1 MTDEELKKLKE
12 EEAKKKAEEKGSTL
26 SYEILKKEH
35 EELKKEF
42 DAYKEKTETQ
52 IKDIKNV
59 VLANMKTNGQPNTNP
74 DEEKQKQKEER
85 LAQFL
90 KSLK

>member
-1 MTDEELKKLKE
+1 
-12 EEAKKKAEEKGSTL
+12 
-26 SYEILKKEH
+26 
-35 EELKKEF
+35 
-42 DAYKEKTETQ
+42 
-52 IKDIKNV
+52 
-59 VLANMKTNGQPNTNP
+59 MKTNGQPNTNP

>member
-1 MTDEELKKLKE
+1 MTDEELKKQKE

-42 DAYKEKTETQ
+42 DAYKKETEAQ

-59 VLANMKTNGQPNTNP
+59 VLGNMKTNGQTITNP
-74 DEEKQKQKEER
+74 DEEKQKQKAER
-85 LAQFL
+85 MAQFL